1 MKKNTIYTFSGRSI
15 DELSVEGILSGD
27 LTAEDFRIH
36 GETLNHQARVSEDA
50 GYTQLAENLR
60 RAAELTHMSNEEIL
74 DIYNTLRPRRTS
86 YTEMIDM
93 ANRLEIEQKTPLTA
107 SLVREAA
114 EIYLQRGIVKTKIN

>member
-1 MKKNTIYTFSGRSI
+1 MKKNTTYTFSGRPI
-15 DELSVEGILSGD
+15 DELSIQGILSGD

-36 GETLNHQARVSEDA
+36 GETLNHQARVAEEA

-60 RAAELTHMSNEEIL
+60 LAAELTHMSNEEVL

-86 YTEMIDM
+86 YKEMIDM
-93 ANRLEIEQKTPLTA
+93 ADRLENEKKAPLTA

-114 EIYLQRGIVKTKIN
+114 EVYLQRDIVKN

>member
-36 GETLNHQARVSEDA
+36 GETLNHQARVAEEA

-60 RAAELTHMSNEEIL
+60 RAAELTHMSNEAIL

-93 ANRLEIEQKTPLTA
+93 ANRLEIEQKAPLTA

>member
-15 DELSVEGILSGD
+15 DELSVQGILSGD

-36 GETLNHQARVSEDA
+36 GETLNHQARVAEEA
-50 GYTQLAENLR
+50 GYTQLAENMRL
-60 RAAELTHMSNEEIL
+60 AAELTHMSNEEVL

-86 YTEMIDM
+86 YKEMIDM
-93 ANRLEIEQKTPLTA
+93 ADRLENEKKAPLTA

-114 EIYLQRGIVKTKIN
+114 AVYLKRGIVKEDK

>member
-15 DELSVEGILSGD
+15 DELSVQGILSGE

-36 GETLNHQARVSEDA
+36 GERLNHQAKAAEDA

-60 RAAELTHMSNEEIL
+60 QAAELTHMSNEEIL
-74 DIYNTLRPRRTS
+74 EIYNTLRPRRTS

-93 ANRLEIEQKTPLTA
+93 ADRLENERKAPLTA
-107 SLVREAA
+107 SLLREAA
-114 EIYLQRGIVKTKIN
+114 EVYLKRGIVKH

>member
-1 MKKNTIYTFSGRSI
+1 MKKNTTYTFSGRSI
-15 DELSVEGILSGD
+15 DELSVQGILSGD

-36 GETLNHQARVSEDA
+36 GEALNHQARVAEEA

-60 RAAELTHMSNEEIL
+60 LAAELTHMSNKEVL

-86 YTEMIDM
+86 YKEMTDM
-93 ANRLEIEQKTPLTA
+93 ADRLETEKKAPLTA

-114 EIYLQRGIVKTKIN
+114 AVYLKRGIVKEDK

>member
-1 MKKNTIYTFSGRSI
+1 MKKNKIYTFSGRSI

-36 GETLNHQARVSEDA
+36 GETLNHQARVAEDA

-60 RAAELTHMSNEEIL
+60 RAAELTNMSNEAIL

-93 ANRLEIEQKTPLTA
+93 ANRLEFEQKAPLTA

-114 EIYLQRGIVKTKIN
+114 EIYLQRGIVKT

>member
-1 MKKNTIYTFSGRSI
+1 MKKDMIYTFSGRSI
-15 DELSVEGILSGD
+15 DELNVQGILSGE

-36 GETLNHQARVSEDA
+36 GERLNHQAGVAEDA

-60 RAAELTHMSNEEIL
+60 RAAELTHMSNEEVL
-74 DIYNTLRPRRTS
+74 EIYNTLRPRRTS

-93 ANRLEIEQKTPLTA
+93 ADRLENERNVPLTA

-114 EIYLQRGIVKTKIN
+114 EIYLKRGIVKH

>member
-1 MKKNTIYTFSGRSI
+1 MKKDPNYTFSGRSI
-15 DELSVEGILSGD
+15 DELSIKGITSGH

-36 GETLNHQARVSEDA
+36 GDTLNHQARVAEEA

-86 YTEMIDM
+86 FSEMVDM
-93 ANRLEIEQKTPLTA
+93 ANRLANELQAPLTA
-107 SLVREAA
+107 ALVREAA
-114 EIYLQRGIVKTKIN
+114 EIYLKRGIVKK

>member
-15 DELSVEGILSGD
+15 DELSIQGILSDD

-36 GETLNHQARVSEDA
+36 GETLNHQARVSEEA

-60 RAAELTHMSNEEIL
+60 LAAELTHMSNEEVL

-86 YTEMIDM
+86 YKEMIDM
-93 ANRLEIEQKTPLTA
+93 AERLQNEFMAPLTA
-107 SLVREAA
+107 AFVREAA
-114 EIYLQRGIVKTKIN
+114 AVYLKRGIVKEDK

>member
-15 DELSVEGILSGD
+15 DELSVQGILSGD

-36 GETLNHQARVSEDA
+36 GETLNHQARVAEEA

-60 RAAELTHMSNEEIL
+60 LAAELTHMPNEEIL

-86 YTEMIDM
+86 YKEMIDM
-93 ANRLEIEQKTPLTA
+93 AERLQNEFTAPLTA
-107 SLVREAA
+107 AFVREAA
-114 EIYLQRGIVKTKIN
+114 EVYLQRGIVKK